1 MLSEVCNVIQAP
13 FLQTGLYFAGNLLG
27 VLKTNRESF
36 NEL

>member
-1 MLSEVCNVIQAP
+1 MISIAQVP
-13 FLQTGLYFAGNLLG
+13 FAETGFYFAGNLLG